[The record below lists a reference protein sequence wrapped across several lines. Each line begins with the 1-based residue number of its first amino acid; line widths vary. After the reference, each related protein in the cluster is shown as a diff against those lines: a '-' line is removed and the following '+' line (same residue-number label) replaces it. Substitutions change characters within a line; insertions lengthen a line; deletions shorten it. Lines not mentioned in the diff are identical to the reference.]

1 MRIEGK
7 DYRTIWFEDNVVKII
22 DQTKLP
28 HQFII
33 KDLKTIKDAI
43 NAIKIM
49 EVRGA
54 PLIGATAAYGL
65 VLAIIENNDQS
76 FLKKSADELISS
88 RPTAINLRWAVDR
101 MMNKLSGLNSD
112 KILEI
117 ALNEAKDICEEDIK
131 FCENIGLNGLKI
143 IEEIYNKKKDTV
155 NILTHCN
162 AGWLATIN
170 WGTATSPI
178 YHAHK
183 KGIPVHVWA
192 DETRPRNQGANLTSY
207 ELNEEGIKN
216 TIIADNT
223 GGILMQRGEVDMC
236 IVGTDRTLANGD
248 VCNKVGTYLK
258 ALAAHDNKIPFYVA
272 LPSSTIDWN
281 IKDHKDIP
289 IDDTKI
295 WAQRLSYVGELGY
308 ELYVEVKDAKKIY
321 ELIIEKG
328 KDHNLSNCG
337 MHAMDIMRME
347 SGFLHW
353 GHDIS
358 PEENQYQAGLS
369 FTISN
374 KKNVDFIGKSALEKI
389 DKEKIKTRFAKF
401 TLKDSKPG
409 EPLLLHDEP
418 IYLEDKIIGRSTSGN
433 YSFNFKKNL
442 TFGYIN
448 NDFSNEE
455 LQNKNLFIEVE
466 KKKYPIEISN
476 KPLKQTNFKNN

>member
-7 DYRTIWFEDNVVKII
+7 EYRTIWFENNVVKII

-28 HQFII
+28 HQIII
-33 KDLKTIKDAI
+33 KDLKRVKDAI
-43 NAIKIM
+43 NAIKVM

-76 FLKKSADELISS
+76 FLKKSAEDLINS
-88 RPTAINLRWAVDR
+88 RPTAINLKWAVDR
-101 MMNKLSGLNSD
+101 MINKLSGVNSN

-117 ALNEAKDICEEDIK
+117 ALKEAKEICEEDVK

-207 ELNEEGIKN
+207 ELNEEEIPN
-216 TIIADNT
+216 TIITDNT

-236 IVGTDRTLANGD
+236 IVGTDRTLSTVD
-248 VCNKVGTYLK
+248 VCNKIGTYLK
-258 ALAAHDNKIPFYVA
+258 ALAAKDNNVPFYVA

-281 IKDHKDIP
+281 IKDFKDIP
-289 IDDTKI
+289 IEERNSEELTHVEGLDKDKKLQKI
-295 WAQRLSYVGELGY
+295 LIYPQKSKAMNLAFDVTPAKYVTG
-308 ELYVEVKDAKKIY
+308 
-321 ELIIEKG
+321 LITEKG
-328 KDHNLSNCG
+328 VCEASEK
-337 MHAMDIMRME
+337 
-347 SGFLHW
+347 
-353 GHDIS
+353 
-358 PEENQYQAGLS
+358 GL
-369 FTISN
+369 
-374 KKNVDFIGKSALEKI
+374 KGL
-389 DKEKIKTRFAKF
+389 
-401 TLKDSKPG
+401 
-409 EPLLLHDEP
+409 
-418 IYLEDKIIGRSTSGN
+418 
-433 YSFNFKKNL
+433 FK
-442 TFGYIN
+442 
-448 NDFSNEE
+448 
-455 LQNKNLFIEVE
+455 
-466 KKKYPIEISN
+466 
-476 KPLKQTNFKNN
+476 

>member
-1 MRIEGK
+1 MIKNLINNFENYIDPK
-7 DYRTIWFEDNVVKII
+7 DPTNNCLDFAIITAPEKRTKKTKDKLKNIAGRVLNKLKIDTIKVVWFENNVVKII

-33 KDLKTIKDAI
+33 KDLKTVKDAI

-76 FLKKSADELISS
+76 FLKKSAEDLINS
-88 RPTAINLRWAVDR
+88 RPTAINLKWAVDR
-101 MMNKLSGLNSD
+101 MINKLSGVNSD

-117 ALNEAKDICEEDIK
+117 ALNEAKEICEEDVK

-207 ELNEEGIKN
+207 ELNEENIPN

-248 VCNKVGTYLK
+248 VCNKIGTYLK
-258 ALAAHDNKIPFYVA
+258 ALAAKDNNVPFYVA
-272 LPSSTIDWN
+272 LPSSTIDWD
-281 IKDHKDIP
+281 IKNYKDIP
-289 IDDTKI
+289 IEE
-295 WAQRLSYVGELGY
+295 RNSEELSHIEGLDENGNV
-308 ELYVEVKDAKKIY
+308 KKIQIY
-321 ELIIEKG
+321 PKKSKSMNLAFDVTPAKYVTGLITEKG
-328 KDHNLSNCG
+328 VCEAS
-337 MHAMDIMRME
+337 
-347 SGFLHW
+347 
-353 GHDIS
+353 
-358 PEENQYQAGLS
+358 
-369 FTISN
+369 
-374 KKNVDFIGKSALEKI
+374 EKG
-389 DKEKIKTRFAKF
+389 
-401 TLKDSKPG
+401 LKD
-409 EPLLLHDEP
+409 
-418 IYLEDKIIGRSTSGN
+418 YLNEKLVK
-433 YSFNFKKNL
+433 NF
-442 TFGYIN
+442 
-448 NDFSNEE
+448 S
-455 LQNKNLFIEVE
+455 
-466 KKKYPIEISN
+466 
-476 KPLKQTNFKNN
+476 